1 MSSAAISGW
10 TSTPSF
16 NRGNACSDMKFFISS
31 ISICIR
37 RKSSARSGTILSAS
51 FFIPCLMSQFLSAG
65 LKKMAATANAALG
78 PRPISTTSDA
88 IVVPASRNRVLIHG
102 PGSFSGT
109 IHGVGT
115 PSRAYTAVKFLT
127 HVTARVS
134 S

>member
-16 NRGNACSDMKFFISS
+16 NRGNACSAMKFFISS

-115 PSRAYTAVKFLT
+115 PSSENTAVKFLT